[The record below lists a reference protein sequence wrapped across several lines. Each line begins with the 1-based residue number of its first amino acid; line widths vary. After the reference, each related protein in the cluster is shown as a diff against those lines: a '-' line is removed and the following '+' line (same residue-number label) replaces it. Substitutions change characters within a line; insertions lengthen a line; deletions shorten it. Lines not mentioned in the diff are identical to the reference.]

1 MVFESRNR
9 QTADWGGAPPD
20 GAPRRSLF
28 DRATRGLNIAGTLLI
43 LAMVVAVNADVGG
56 RNLLNHPLPGVLEF
70 VGLSIVAIVFLQMAN
85 TLREERHVSND
96 MLIVLIGESWPR
108 LTASLH
114 LVFHLIGAALMA
126 LIVWFVWPILVDNYR
141 GGFYRGTA
149 GVIEIPTWPFI
160 ATVVI
165 GAAATSIQ
173 FLLLA
178 WRAFS
183 RASGRVPA

>member
-1 MVFESRNR
+1 MASESRDR
-9 QTADWGGAPPD
+9 RTLASRGAPSD
-20 GAPRRSLF
+20 GAPHRSLF

-56 RNLLNHPLPGVLEF
+56 RNLLNYPLPGVLEF

-96 MLIVLIGESWPR
+96 MLVVLIGAAWPR
-108 LTASLH
+108 LTAALH
-114 LVFHLIGAALMA
+114 MLFHLIGGALMA

-178 WRAFS
+178 WREFS
-183 RASGRVPA
+183 RAFGRTPA